1 MVSWAPMKALLK
13 GMDAGLQRLSPLTIT
28 AIALGWVLVL
38 GVADYLTPEPMSF
51 VLFYLLSVILA
62 GWYAGKWHA
71 WFVALAAVIT
81 MLAVNRALLQAA
93 AQPLWIDLWN
103 YSTRFLL
110 FFITGWLALGM
121 ASFTRSLAEQVEQQ
135 TARYKKEVLEHKATS
150 SRLAESV
157 ERFEQVI
164 NNITEVFWLTDVA
177 KSRAIYISPA
187 YQQIWGRQR
196 EELFRTPDSWLASVH
211 PDDRAR
217 VSQRS
222 HSEQAQGG
230 YDVEYRI
237 MRPDGEVRWIRDR
250 AFPVRDDRGE
260 VYRIAGVAED
270 ITERRQTRETLRMQA
285 AIVENMAEGVVVT
298 DGQGLI
304 VQMNPAAERIWGY
317 ARSDVLGKPATV
329 FSALPEAEAVAVMR
343 GALQE
348 LETTGTWRGT
358 FSNRRKDGA
367 LISCAATISRVE
379 VQGRVLMVAV
389 EQDVTERRMAEQ
401 ALARNEA
408 LYRTLFELSPD
419 GVLLEDMEGCIL
431 DVNQAIC
438 RALGYQREE
447 LVGASVRKLVPPESR
462 GDVEQHLATLR
473 AGQTLQ
479 HELWNVRSNGERV
492 LVRLNERPL
501 ALPDGRQGILAV
513 ARDITQTK
521 RAEMVNEVFLSLGS
535 KLSAASSPVEAAR
548 AIYAGADLLWNW
560 DAASLTLYSRESDR
574 IEPVLNCDVVDGK
587 RQEVPP
593 ARQPAAP
600 TPRMRRILEQGA
612 ELILDRDSLDC
623 GGFETF
629 GDKARP
635 SACLMYVPL
644 RREGQPVGVLS
655 IQSYTPN
662 AYTHEDLR
670 TLQALADYCAGAL
683 DRLRAEAARRQSEE
697 LNRALLTTSMEG
709 VLTLDFAKD
718 PQGAIVDANE
728 AYCRLTGYSRQEL
741 LQMRITDL
749 EARES
754 TEEVGQ
760 AQGPDLEQPRRQ
772 VRDPPSP

>member
-1 MVSWAPMKALLK
+1 MVSLAPMKALLK
-13 GMDAGLQRLSPLTIT
+13 GMDARLQRLSPLTIT

-38 GVADYLTPEPMSF
+38 GVADYLTPEAMSF
-51 VLFYLLSVILA
+51 ALLYLLAVILA
-62 GWYAGKWHA
+62 GWGAGKWHA
-71 WFVALAAVIT
+71 CFMALAAVIT
-81 MLAVNRALLQAA
+81 MLAVHWSLPGRAP
-93 AQPLWIDLWN
+93 QPHWIVLWN
-103 YSTRFLL
+103 HCTRFLV
-110 FFITGWLALGM
+110 FCITGWLAAGM
-121 ASFTRSLAEQVEQQ
+121 ASLTRGLTDQVEQQ
-135 TARYKKEVLEHKATS
+135 TARYKKEVEEHKATS

-164 NNITEVFWLTDVA
+164 NNIAEVFWLVDVG
-177 KSRAIYISPA
+177 KSRVGYISPA
-187 YQQIWGRQR
+187 YQHIWGRR
-196 EELFRTPDSWLASVH
+196 CEELYRAPDSWLAAVH
-211 PDDRAR
+211 PEDREV

-222 HSEQAQGG
+222 HIEQAQGG
-230 YDVEYRI
+230 YEVEYRI
-237 MRPDGEVRWIRDR
+237 VRPDGDVRWIRDR

-298 DGQGLI
+298 DEQGLI
-304 VQMNPAAERIWGY
+304 VQMNPAAERISGY

-329 FSALPEAEAVAVMR
+329 FSALPEAEAVALMR
-343 GALQE
+343 EALQE

-367 LISCAATISRVE
+367 LISCEAMISRIE

-389 EQDVTERRMAEQ
+389 EQDVTERRLAEQ

-447 LVGASVRKLVPPESR
+447 LVGASVRKLVPPESWR
-462 GDVEQHLATLR
+462 EVDQHLATLR

-479 HELWNVRSNGERV
+479 HEVWNVRSNGERV

-513 ARDITQTK
+513 ARDITQTQ
-521 RAEMVNEVFLSLGS
+521 RAEMVKEVFLSLGS

-574 IEPVLNCDVVDGK
+574 IEPVLNCDVMDGE

-600 TPRMRRILEQGA
+600 TPRTRRILEQGA
-612 ELILDRDSLDC
+612 ELIPNRDSLDASE
-623 GGFETF
+623 FETF
-629 GDKARP
+629 GDKSRP
-635 SACLMYVPL
+635 SACLMCVPL

-670 TLQALADYCAGAL
+670 TLQALADYCADAL

-718 PQGAIVDANE
+718 PRGAIVDANE
-728 AYCRLTGYSRQEL
+728 AYCRMTGYSRQEL

-749 EARES
+749 EAQES
-754 TEEVGQ
+754 TEEVAQ

-772 VRDPPSP
+772 VRDPPPP